1 MQTNFSGIIVAAGS
15 GVRMGGIRK
24 PLIKLQGRPVIAY
37 VLDAFCDSECDEI
50 IIVGDEAELCPHT
63 FGRTKPI
70 RFVAGGR
77 TRTESVFA
85 GVNAAKNRLC
95 CVHDCARPFVTKD
108 MISSVTAAARE
119 KGAATA
125 CTRVTDTIKYVDRDR
140 KSVYAPDR
148 DFLFAVQTPQ
158 SFDKYAFFAAY
169 ATAQKNGGAFTDEST
184 MLENAGFYVEYVICD
199 GINMKLTTVTDVK
212 VAKAIKFLEEKG

>member
-1 MQTNFSGIIVAAGS
+1 MQASFSGIIVAAGS

-24 PLIKLQGRPVIAY
+24 PLIKLQGRTVISY
-37 VLDAFCDSECDEI
+37 VLDAFCESDCSEI
-50 IIVGDEAELCPHT
+50 IIVGDEAELCSHT
-63 FGRTKPI
+63 FGRSKPI
-70 RFVAGGR
+70 RFVSGGK
-77 TRTESVFA
+77 TRGESVFA

-95 CVHDCARPFVTKD
+95 CVHDCARPFVTGE
-108 MISSVTAAARE
+108 MINLVTAAAAE
-119 KGAATA
+119 KGASTA
-125 CTRVTDTIKYVDRDR
+125 CTKVTDTIKYVDRER

-148 DFLFAVQTPQ
+148 DYLFAVQTPQ
-158 SFDKYAFFAAY
+158 SFDKYAYFAAY
-169 ATAQKNGGAFTDEST
+169 AMAQKKGSGFTDEST